1 MGSQDEN
8 RNDEQRANEQQDSRD
23 RQSITPEQAMENTR
37 ELLERKNEAAQ
48 QQAAQDQPGSD
59 TGRYQ
64 DEQARAQ
71 AQELHHGEMR
81 LQGTHGSISTRDR
94 HNQGRR
100 DSR

>member
-1 MGSQDEN
+1 MSSQDK
-8 RNDEQRANEQQDSRD
+8 DQQGKDQQ
-23 RQSITPEQAMENTR
+23 QSITPEQAMANTR

-48 QQAAQDQPGSD
+48 QQATQVQPGSD
-59 TGRYQ
+59 AGRYQ

-81 LQGTHGSISTRDR
+81 LQANQGSISTRDR

>member
-8 RNDEQRANEQQDSRD
+8 RNDEQPANEQQDSRD

-48 QQAAQDQPGSD
+48 QQASQDQPGSD
-59 TGRYQ
+59 AGRYQ
-64 DEQARAQ
+64 DEQARLK

-81 LQGTHGSISTRDR
+81 LQANQGSISTRDR